1 MVKKKVRLSSHIHFL
16 EKCYK
21 QSLIPKGFSWKW
33 RLNLDVDETFI
44 KKIENIKRDA
54 SLKLM
59 EISLK
64 AYQEK
69 LSECI
74 DQIESIQNNDSINH
88 CDESTH
94 EISQMADADRKCKAR
109 KLKKLQDTAVLNE
122 PYSAVS
128 TQCDN
133 KVFKEY
139 RVKGD
144 GNCFYLCLSKYL
156 YGEET
161 KHTQIRN
168 NIVNYMDQN
177 RHLYSQYVDGNM
189 EDHLLVQR
197 STDGQS
203 SSYATEAEL
212 FAAADRYRL
221 NVLVKSSVQKDSGWN
236 EHKPTVKGRGCR
248 EIRLLHKNEHF
259 NLLEVSGK
267 EEMQI
272 EEKTETRV
280 RLGGREADVQKIGF
294 SIWLPEFD

>member
-1 MVKKKVRLSSHIHFL
+1 MHMRL
-16 EKCYK
+16 
-21 QSLIPKGFSWKW
+21 
-33 RLNLDVDETFI
+33 I
-44 KKIENIKRDA
+44 KKIESIKRDA

-59 EISLK
+59 EICLT

-74 DQIESIQNNDSINH
+74 DQIETIQNNNSINR

-94 EISQMADADRKCKAR
+94 EISQIAEADGKCKAR
-109 KLKKLQDTAVLNE
+109 KLKKLQDTASLNE
-122 PYSAVS
+122 PYSTVS
-128 TQCDN
+128 PQRDN
-133 KVFKEY
+133 RVFKEY
-139 RVKGD
+139 IVKGD
-144 GNCFYLCLSKYL
+144 GNCFYRCLSKYL

-161 KHTQIRN
+161 KHIQIRN

-177 RHLYSQYVDGNM
+177 RHLHSQYVDGNM
-189 EDHLLVQR
+189 EDHLLEQR
-197 STDGQS
+197 STDGHP
-203 SSYATEAEL
+203 SSYATEAAL

-221 NVLVKSSVQKDSGWN
+221 NVLVKNSVQKDSGWN

-272 EEKTETRV
+272 EEKAETRV
-280 RLGGREADVQKIGF
+280 RLGGKEADVIG
-294 SIWLPEFD
+294 LKVTKYQTN